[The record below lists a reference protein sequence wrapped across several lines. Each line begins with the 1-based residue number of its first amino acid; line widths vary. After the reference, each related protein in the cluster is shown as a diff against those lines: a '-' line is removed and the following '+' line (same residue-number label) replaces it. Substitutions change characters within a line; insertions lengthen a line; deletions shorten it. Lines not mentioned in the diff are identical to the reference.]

1 MEQFLPVIV
10 TLLTI
15 ISNSIGGN
23 IKEISN
29 KYIKSK
35 SITPAPFTFSIWGL
49 IYLLLLYTTFVNHK
63 DILTTKTPYGN
74 IFSLFILSAI
84 LNATWI
90 QAWGKNLIL
99 SSVILLLLAFTLII
113 ITYELNKNN
122 VNKILLYAFGIYT
135 MWAII
140 ASLINLSTVLIENNI
155 FGDMKIIL
163 LIILSIIPFIIKKF
177 FDKTKI
183 AMLLVVIW
191 ASFGII
197 MNKNNNNLFIIPI
210 LSSLLNMLF

>member
-1 MEQFLPVIV
+1 MDQYLPVIV
-10 TLLTI
+10 TLLTV
-15 ISNSIGGN
+15 ISNSLGGN
-23 IKEISN
+23 VKEISD

-35 SITPAPFTFSIWGL
+35 ILTPAPFTFSIWGL
-49 IYLLLLYTTFVNHK
+49 IYLLLIYTTFVNYK
-63 DILTTKTPYGN
+63 DILNTNN
-74 IFSLFILSAI
+74 IFILFIISAI

-90 QAWGKNLIL
+90 QVWGKNLVL
-99 SSVILLLLAFTLII
+99 SSIILLLLASVLIT

-122 VNKILLYAFGIYT
+122 VDRTLLYAFGIYT

-155 FGDMKIIL
+155 LDNEIMKYVLL
-163 LIILSIIPFIIKKF
+163 LILIIIPFVINKF

-183 AMLLVVIW
+183 VMLLVIVW

-197 MNKNNNNLFIIPI
+197 MNGSNNNIFIMPI
-210 LSSLLNMLF
+210 ISSIINILL

>member
-1 MEQFLPVIV
+1 MEKYLPVIV

-15 ISNSIGGN
+15 ISNSLGGN
-23 IKEISN
+23 VKEISD
-29 KYIKSK
+29 KYINSRML
-35 SITPAPFTFSIWGL
+35 TPAPFTFSIWGI
-49 IYLLLLYTTFVNHK
+49 IYLLLIYTTFVNYK
-63 DILTTKTPYGN
+63 DILNTNN
-74 IFSLFILSAI
+74 IFILFIISAI

-90 QAWGKNLIL
+90 QVWGKNLVL
-99 SSVILLLLAFTLII
+99 SSIILLLLASVLIT

-122 VNKILLYAFGIYT
+122 VNKILLFAFGIYT

-155 FGDMKIIL
+155 LDNKIMKYIL
-163 LIILSIIPFIIKKF
+163 LLILIIIPFVINKF

-183 AMLLVVIW
+183 VMLLVIVW

-197 MNKNNNNLFIIPI
+197 MNKNNNNIFIMPIISSIINILF
-210 LSSLLNMLF
+210 